1 MKNKNIY
8 GFTLIELLAV
18 IVVLAIIMVIAT
30 QQVNKAIKKSEKSA
44 FETTAKSIVKAV
56 ELEMVSMPEK
66 YDNLPKVVD
75 VKDLDIDNKEEVSGT
90 VTVKEE
96 ADGSYSYYFDIS
108 NDKYAI
114 SGTKITAE
122 EKSKV
127 PTLTLKGENG
137 VIDNANGLI
146 YSIDNKLYYSDFS
159 SYFKVSNGSLSF
171 EKNKNG
177 IYATGSKIIL
187 KDSTG
192 EIYKEYQFVGFGDV
206 NGDGVIDFFDASA
219 VELQASGVNKL
230 SGAYLKSA
238 DVNFDGIVNDLDY
251 EIVKN
256 AGVGLCS
263 INQITRENDCN

>member
-96 ADGSYSYYFDIS
+96 ADGSYSY
-108 NDKYAI
+108 
-114 SGTKITAE
+114 
-122 EKSKV
+122 
-127 PTLTLKGENG
+127 
-137 VIDNANGLI
+137 
-146 YSIDNKLYYSDFS
+146 
-159 SYFKVSNGSLSF
+159 
-171 EKNKNG
+171 
-177 IYATGSKIIL
+177 
-187 KDSTG
+187 
-192 EIYKEYQFVGFGDV
+192 
-206 NGDGVIDFFDASA
+206 
-219 VELQASGVNKL
+219 
-230 SGAYLKSA
+230 
-238 DVNFDGIVNDLDY
+238 
-251 EIVKN
+251 
-256 AGVGLCS
+256 
-263 INQITRENDCN
+263 

>member
-96 ADGSYSYYFDIS
+96 ADGSYSYYLDIS

-114 SGTKITAE
+114 SGTEIIAE
-122 EKSKV
+122 EKVKI
-127 PTLTLKGENG
+127 PNLILKFENG
-137 VIDNANGLI
+137 IIDNANGLI

-159 SYFKVSNGSLSF
+159 SYFKVSNGSINF
-171 EKNKNG
+171 ETNEKG
-177 IYATGSKIIL
+177 IYSTGSKIIL
-187 KDSTG
+187 KDSSG
-192 EIYKEYQFVGFGDV
+192 KKYRQYEFVVFGDV
-206 NGDGVIDFFDASA
+206 NGDGSIDGFDVITID
-219 VELQASGVNKL
+219 LHNSGITKING
-230 SGAYLKSA
+230 SYLKAA

-251 EIVKN
+251 EIIRNVA
-256 AGVGLCS
+256 AGSCS

>member
-96 ADGSYSYYFDIS
+96 ADGSYSYYLDIS

-146 YSIDNKLYYSDFS
+146 YSIDNKLYPQQL
-159 SYFKVSNGSLSF
+159 KVIPNPHQVLYLEGNTNLLRNPMIAIIGSRSCT
-171 EKNKNG
+171 KNG
-177 IYATGSKIIL
+177 ILLAQKFSY
-187 KDSTG
+187 
-192 EIYKEYQFVGFGDV
+192 
-206 NGDGVIDFFDASA
+206 
-219 VELQASGVNKL
+219 ELSQCGITVVSGLAKR
-230 SGAYLKSA
+230 Y
-238 DVNFDGIVNDLDY
+238 
-251 EIVKN
+251 
-256 AGVGLCS
+256 
-263 INQITRENDCN
+263 